1 MTCRQQRRMH
11 KMLCMIPRA
20 RLPALAMHLNRHEV
34 LVMVCVVRSQMTIN
48 VEYNQLDPLLR
59 ADPLEFDSLRS

>member
-1 MTCRQQRRMH
+1 
-11 KMLCMIPRA
+11 
-20 RLPALAMHLNRHEV
+20 MHLNRHEV